1 MSKFSKIGVLIVM
14 LFVMAGGYSQR
25 RPGQEKIKTLKVAFI
40 TERLSLTSSEAQAF
54 WPIYNE
60 HEENLEDIRR
70 RERTQ
75 IRSKM
80 LDFEALSEGEAA
92 DLLQQTI
99 ALEREKQQ
107 LNIRFLERMSKVI
120 SAKKT
125 FLLIKAEEDFRKR
138 LLREIQQRRRG
149 G

>member
-1 MSKFSKIGVLIVM
+1 M
-14 LFVMAGGYSQR
+14 
-25 RPGQEKIKTLKVAFI
+25 
-40 TERLSLTSSEAQAF
+40 SLTSSEAQAF